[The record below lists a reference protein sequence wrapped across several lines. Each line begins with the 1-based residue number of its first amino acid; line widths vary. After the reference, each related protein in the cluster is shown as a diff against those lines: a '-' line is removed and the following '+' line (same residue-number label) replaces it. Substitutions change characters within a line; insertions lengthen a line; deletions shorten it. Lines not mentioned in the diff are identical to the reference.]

1 MKHGRHGLAGLDPR
15 RLRLGLA
22 LFFLALA
29 LPSAALV
36 WQAFGRLEWE
46 GFHQQQ
52 VLAEEFARRVD
63 DHLAGLLEEES
74 ARGFADY
81 RFLVVEGDPRAAY
94 LQRSPL
100 SVFPP
105 RPDIPGLLGYFQV
118 DAQGEFSSPLL
129 PRGTLDPTAYGLT
142 AAEVAERSAAE
153 GRIEEILSTN
163 RLVDRRRGEAHPA
176 PAGLG
181 QNAAKR
187 GPYAPDDAETAELD
201 GAGVG
206 SGPIG
211 ARNLRDSAKTLDLA
225 APAASAPP
233 VQVEGPVQAQIA
245 FDRLNQAPAAKDKS
259 NLDLPRRAKEGAA
272 LAEKARSDLAD
283 AEQRQASGD
292 LKADQATTAPASA
305 KAPTFAEAPTQT
317 GRGQRL
323 SRREVGVLAETE
335 ADAQPASPA
344 ALAARPTL
352 AAAPPSPAPQPAP
365 GATANAVEALSGSAE
380 RKAQGG
386 IVKPLPE
393 QVPKAEGQMREEP
406 QRPPIR
412 TFESEIDPFEMSRL
426 VGGHLVLYRKV
437 WRDGQRYTQGALI
450 DPGPFAQGLAGVPF
464 GAAALSRTSALA
476 VTYRGQTL
484 ALFPGQGQD
493 GRGRDY
499 ASSSQALRG
508 TPLYQTRLSDPLSD
522 LGLAFAVTRLP
533 LGPGAEVIAWVAAI
547 LALVLTLGVWSLY
560 RLGMRQIAL
569 GRQQQDFI
577 SAVSH
582 ELKTP
587 LTSIRMY
594 SEMLGAGWVSE
605 DKRPGYY
612 RFIQDESER
621 LSRLI
626 ANVLQL
632 ARMTRNE
639 QRLELRPITCGEL
652 LDQARSKVATQIEG
666 AGFRLHLDCPPELAA
681 TLVQADPDAFA
692 QILINLV
699 DNALKFAA
707 KAEVKV
713 VEIGCQARR
722 GGALEF
728 RVRDYGPGVPRD
740 QLQKVFRLFDRAEG
754 ALTRETLGTGIGLA
768 LVQGLALS
776 MGGSVDLVNRD
787 PGAEVR
793 LTLKVTGALPARQSD

>member
-1 MKHGRHGLAGLDPR
+1 M
-15 RLRLGLA
+15 
-22 LFFLALA
+22 
-29 LPSAALV
+29 
-36 WQAFGRLEWE
+36 
-46 GFHQQQ
+46 
-52 VLAEEFARRVD
+52 
-63 DHLAGLLEEES
+63 
-74 ARGFADY
+74 
-81 RFLVVEGDPRAAY
+81 
-94 LQRSPL
+94 
-100 SVFPP
+100 
-105 RPDIPGLLGYFQV
+105 
-118 DAQGEFSSPLL
+118 
-129 PRGTLDPTAYGLT
+129 
-142 AAEVAERSAAE
+142 
-153 GRIEEILSTN
+153 
-163 RLVDRRRGEAHPA
+163 
-176 PAGLG
+176 
-181 QNAAKR
+181 
-187 GPYAPDDAETAELD
+187 
-201 GAGVG
+201 GA
-206 SGPIG
+206 
-211 ARNLRDSAKTLDLA
+211 
-225 APAASAPP
+225 
-233 VQVEGPVQAQIA
+233 
-245 FDRLNQAPAAKDKS
+245 
-259 NLDLPRRAKEGAA
+259 
-272 LAEKARSDLAD
+272 
-283 AEQRQASGD
+283 
-292 LKADQATTAPASA
+292 
-305 KAPTFAEAPTQT
+305 
-317 GRGQRL
+317 
-323 SRREVGVLAETE
+323 
-335 ADAQPASPA
+335 
-344 ALAARPTL
+344 
-352 AAAPPSPAPQPAP
+352 
-365 GATANAVEALSGSAE
+365 
-380 RKAQGG
+380 
-386 IVKPLPE
+386 
-393 QVPKAEGQMREEP
+393 
-406 QRPPIR
+406 
-412 TFESEIDPFEMSRL
+412 
-426 VGGHLVLYRKV
+426 
-437 WRDGQRYTQGALI
+437 
-450 DPGPFAQGLAGVPF
+450 PF

-484 ALFPGQGQD
+484 ALFQGQGQH
-493 GRGRDY
+493 GRGLDY

-508 TPLYQTRLSDPLSD
+508 TPLHQTRLSDPLGD

-605 DKRPGYY
+605 EKRPGYY

-707 KAEVKV
+707 KAGIKV
-713 VEIGCQARR
+713 IEIGCQARR
-722 GGALEF
+722 GGAVEF
-728 RVRDYGPGVPRD
+728 RVRDYGPGVPQD
-740 QLQKVFRLFDRAEG
+740 QLKKVFRLFYRAEG

-768 LVQGLALS
+768 LVQGLARG

-793 LTLKVTGALPARQSD
+793 LSLRGTGVPPAKHAGSG